1 MGYLS
6 WVFDE
11 RERERERATRNSVV
25 VTRKFDEECKL
36 EREIRWKM
44 YCHFSWRRNIS
55 PWNLARKISL
65 VLLLIYIHL
74 QIFPIPITNINR
86 EIESRDSISIFHS
99 IIPQISNFSTLGWG
113 TKPEESGI
121 KFFSP
126 RQKTGITTSNVFE
139 EKQNF
144 YFHIRFH
151 HPSNRARIYASK
163 RITMGRGGKKRKKGR
178 EEGVGGK
185 QLNWEV
191 FRISLSHL
199 SILETHYLGAA
210 INLETSPGR
219 YAPNDINPISS
230 VPT

>member
-1 MGYLS
+1 MN
-6 WVFDE
+6 E
-11 RERERERATRNSVV
+11 RERERETRNSVV

-44 YCHFSWRRNIS
+44 YCHFSWRRSIS

-99 IIPQISNFSTLGWG
+99 IIPQISNFSTLGWRS
-113 TKPEESGI
+113 KPEESGI
-121 KFFSP
+121 KFFFSAPEDGDNNKQRIRREAKFLFPYPLPSSVQP
-126 RQKTGITTSNVFE
+126 R
-139 EKQNF
+139 
-144 YFHIRFH
+144 
-151 HPSNRARIYASK
+151 RARIYARK
-163 RITMGRGGKKRKKGR
+163 RITMGRGGKKKGKKGGR
-178 EEGVGGK
+178 RGSEEN
-185 QLNWEV
+185 NWTERS
-191 FRISLSHL
+191 FEFLFHTCQSSKRTISVQP
-199 SILETHYLGAA
+199 SISKRPRAG
-210 INLETSPGR
+210 S

>member
-1 MGYLS
+1 
-6 WVFDE
+6 
-11 RERERERATRNSVV
+11 
-25 VTRKFDEECKL
+25 
-36 EREIRWKM
+36 M
-44 YCHFSWRRNIS
+44 YCHFSWRRSIS

-121 KFFSP
+121 KFFFSAPKDADNNKQRIRREAKFLFPYPLPSSVQP
-126 RQKTGITTSNVFE
+126 R
-139 EKQNF
+139 
-144 YFHIRFH
+144 
-151 HPSNRARIYASK
+151 RARIYASK
-163 RITMGRGGKKRKKGR
+163 RITMGRGGKKKEKKRGR
-178 EEGVGGK
+178 RGSEEN
-185 QLNWEV
+185 NWTERS
-191 FRISLSHL
+191 FEFLFHTCQSSKRTISVQP
-199 SILETHYLGAA
+199 SISKRPRAG
-210 INLETSPGR
+210 S

>member
-1 MGYLS
+1 
-6 WVFDE
+6 
-11 RERERERATRNSVV
+11 
-25 VTRKFDEECKL
+25 
-36 EREIRWKM
+36 M
-44 YCHFSWRRNIS
+44 YCHFSWRRSIS

-99 IIPQISNFSTLGWG
+99 IIPQISNFSTLGRRS
-113 TKPEESGI
+113 KPEESGI
-121 KFFSP
+121 KFFFSAPKDGDNNKQRIRREAKFLFPYPLPSSVQP
-126 RQKTGITTSNVFE
+126 R
-139 EKQNF
+139 
-144 YFHIRFH
+144 
-151 HPSNRARIYASK
+151 RARIYASK
-163 RITMGRGGKKRKKGR
+163 RITMGRGGKKKRKKGR

-219 YAPNDINPISS
+219 QLRPERHKSNFQRSNLGILFTNYSGIRAPDRAPTEFSPRPFSS
-230 VPT
+230 TPREIR

>member
-44 YCHFSWRRNIS
+44 YCHFSWRRSIS

-99 IIPQISNFSTLGWG
+99 IIPQISNFSTLGRRS
-113 TKPEESGI
+113 KPEESGI
-121 KFFSP
+121 KFFFSAPKDADNNKQRIRREAKFLFPYPLPSFVQP
-126 RQKTGITTSNVFE
+126 R
-139 EKQNF
+139 
-144 YFHIRFH
+144 
-151 HPSNRARIYASK
+151 RARIYASK
-163 RITMGRGGKKRKKGR
+163 RITMGRGGKKKKKREGGGGRRKTTELRG
-178 EEGVGGK
+178 
-185 QLNWEV
+185 
-191 FRISLSHL
+191 LSNFSFTLVNPRNAL
-199 SILETHYLGAA
+199 SRCSHQSRNVPGPAA
-210 INLETSPGR
+210 TPR
-219 YAPNDINPISS
+219 
-230 VPT
+230 TT